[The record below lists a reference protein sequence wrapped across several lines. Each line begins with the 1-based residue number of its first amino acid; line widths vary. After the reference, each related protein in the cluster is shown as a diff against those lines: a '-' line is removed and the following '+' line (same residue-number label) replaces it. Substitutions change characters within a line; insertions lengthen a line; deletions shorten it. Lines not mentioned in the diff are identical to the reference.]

1 MEFIPS
7 VTISARVG
15 VASCAG
21 TSAFMSLGDPNM
33 SKFAVS
39 AAERPI
45 NGARM
50 FDLVITAPLSEKR
63 VSTHLEKAK
72 VAACG

>member
-1 MEFIPS
+1 
-7 VTISARVG
+7 
-15 VASCAG
+15 
-21 TSAFMSLGDPNM
+21 MSLGGPNM

-45 NGARM
+45 SGARM
-50 FDLVITAPLSEKR
+50 FVLVITAPLSENR
-63 VSTHLEKAK
+63 ASTYLGKAK

>member
-1 MEFIPS
+1 MVFVPS

-15 VASCAG
+15 AASCAG
-21 TSAFMSLGDPNM
+21 TSAFMSLGGLLT

-45 NGARM
+45 NGARISV
-50 FDLVITAPLSEKR
+50 LVITALLAEKR
-63 VSTHLEKAK
+63 VSTHLGKAEA
-72 VAACG
+72 AACG

>member
-1 MEFIPS
+1 
-7 VTISARVG
+7 
-15 VASCAG
+15 
-21 TSAFMSLGDPNM
+21 MSLAGPNM

-45 NGARM
+45 SGARM
-50 FDLVITAPLSEKR
+50 FVLVITAPLSEKG
-63 VSTHLEKAK
+63 VSTYLGKAK

>member
-1 MEFIPS
+1 MVFIPS

-15 VASCAG
+15 AASCAG
-21 TSAFMSLGDPNM
+21 TSAFMSLGGPNM

-45 NGARM
+45 SGARM
-50 FDLVITAPLSEKR
+50 FVLVITAPLWEKR
-63 VSTHLEKAK
+63 VSTYLGKAK